1 MYGRIFVCTLIL
13 AATFC
18 IAACGGDKQASNA
31 DKAVLAYAQLVTQG
45 KSDDAAAASI
55 TDADQAEIA
64 KTIVNKFFAG
74 IADIAPLNE
83 QSAQAVTAAFYGKF
97 KDMKFT
103 AAIKTNDA
111 NHPVVEL
118 KTTPMDYNGILQS
131 AGRIDEWLALM
142 GTVGQL
148 KADGATD
155 DQLKANKDFQTL
167 AVTALTKVINSAAF
181 QGEKTFDV
189 TCDKVKGS
197 DGKEHWAPADL
208 DAFTKFITGQQ

>member
-1 MYGRIFVCTLIL
+1 MYGRIFVCTLIF
-13 AATFC
+13 AATLC

-31 DKAVLAYAQLVTQG
+31 DKAVLAYAELTTQG
-45 KSDDAAAASI
+45 KSDNAAAAGI
-55 TDADQAEIA
+55 TEADQSEIA

-74 IADIAPLNE
+74 IADIAPLSE
-83 QSAQAVTAAFYGKF
+83 QSAQAVTAAFYEKF
-97 KDMKFT
+97 KGMKFT

-167 AVTALTKVINSAAF
+167 AVTALRRKNFRRDLRQSQRFRRQRTLGTGKPRRVHEIYHGSTVI
-181 QGEKTFDV
+181 
-189 TCDKVKGS
+189 
-197 DGKEHWAPADL
+197 
-208 DAFTKFITGQQ
+208 